1 MDVYGSVLEDVD
13 NEVIDGLDGL
23 RSGPGPGCAVC
34 PRSQPW
40 EWTRCRAGTT
50 RLTRRNR
57 SGAEGSRT
65 PGLLDATEAL

>member
-40 EWTRCRAGTT
+40 EWTRCRAG
-50 RLTRRNR
+50 RHV
-57 SGAEGSRT
+57 
-65 PGLLDATEAL
+65 